1 VTVVEDAEEA
11 VSYASNPMKEGIMP
25 FIEVFTREKLSDEI
39 RAKLAEELSNTA
51 MTVELGGPNESAK
64 LIDWMWFHTM
74 PADSWAVGGRFDDT
88 YVKGRKMA
96 LARIIAPQGL
106 LNTEVKSRFIKEVA
120 RVLKAALG
128 SEEDDNGIWT
138 MCVEINDGQWG
149 LGEKIPTMSQFL
161 DNLGVSEQRRADMSA
176 RYPQKR

>member
-1 VTVVEDAEEA
+1 
-11 VSYASNPMKEGIMP
+11 MP
-25 FIEVFTREKLSDEI
+25 FVEVFTREKLSDEV
-39 RAKLAEELSNTA
+39 RAKLAEELSNTI
-51 MTVELGGPNESAK
+51 MTIEVGGPTESAK

-106 LNTEVKSRFIKEVA
+106 MNAELKSRAVKEVA

-128 SEEDDNGIWT
+128 VGREEDDTGIFA
-138 MCVEINDGQWG
+138 MCVEIDAGQWAVG
-149 LGEKIPTMSQFL
+149 AKIPTLFQLL
-161 DNLGVSEQRRADMSA
+161 DNLGGNVSEQRRAEMSA
-176 RYPQKR
+176 RYPQMR

>member
-1 VTVVEDAEEA
+1 
-11 VSYASNPMKEGIMP
+11 MKEGIMP

-39 RAKLAEELSNTA
+39 RAKLAEDLSNTI
-51 MTVELGGPNESAK
+51 MTVKVGGPTESAK
-64 LIDWMWFHTM
+64 MIDWMWFHTM

-106 LNTEVKSRFIKEVA
+106 MNTELKSRVVKEVA

-128 SEEDDNGIWT
+128 VGREEDDTGIWT
-138 MCVEINDGQWG
+138 MCIEIDDGQWAVG
-149 LGEKIPTMSQFL
+149 AKIPTLSQFL
-161 DNLGVSEQRRADMSA
+161 DNLGANVSEQRRAEMGLSA
-176 RYPQKR
+176 LP